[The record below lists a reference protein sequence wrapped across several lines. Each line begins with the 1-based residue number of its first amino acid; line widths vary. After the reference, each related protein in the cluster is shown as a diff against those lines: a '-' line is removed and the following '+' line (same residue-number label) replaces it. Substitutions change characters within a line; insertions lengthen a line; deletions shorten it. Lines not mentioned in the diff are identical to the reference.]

1 MTGNLEML
9 FAMRNKE
16 IAKAHKDANLQT
28 ADDVQAMAELGYF
41 DTEFTMYG
49 CAYLENGKRYYKV
62 SPEAADIY
70 RFIEQSNLR
79 NIFPSN
85 VVQYTK
91 KCAVPAGMKE
101 VIAQDVKV
109 ELAKQLSGLFPM
121 AFFDTLHFLA
131 DQITEDTASAMLWQ
145 RVEELEGLF
154 DIESLRRFEE
164 LLNYMY
170 SCRKLTPHT
179 FEKLHRWLKDER
191 KSMMENFETKD
202 IFEKTMYGAM
212 YVDGERLRY
221 VENARLEYV
230 YDKIYD
236 IEGKGG
242 VVTPVF
248 AKTYWYNYRYRLADV
263 IRDYKQALHD
273 VFTADY
279 LERMEKIRRTDR
291 FEDQFVDTVLKVREQ
306 FGIEPA
312 ETLLRYGD
320 RWGIYRRDVLKFT
333 L

>member
-1 MTGNLEML
+1 MTGNLQML
-9 FAMRNKE
+9 MRLHDE
-16 IAKAHKDANLQT
+16 VVAEEVGQ
-28 ADDVQAMAELGYF
+28 MAELGYF

-62 SPEAADIY
+62 SPDAADIY

-85 VVQYTK
+85 VIQYTK

-109 ELAKQLSGLFPM
+109 ELAKQLAENFPTE
-121 AFFDTLHFLA
+121 FFETLYRLA
-131 DQITEDTASAMLWQ
+131 DQVTEDRASALLWQ
-145 RVEELEGLF
+145 QVEALEGLF
-154 DIESLRRFEE
+154 DIERLRRFEE

-170 SCRKLTPHT
+170 SCRNLTSQT
-179 FEKLHRWLKDER
+179 FADLHRWLKDER

-230 YDKIYD
+230 YEKIYD
-236 IEGKGG
+236 IESQGG

-263 IRDYKQALHD
+263 IRDYKQALQD
-273 VFTADY
+273 TFTAEH
-279 LERMEKIRRTDR
+279 LEKLEKIRYTDR
-291 FEDQFVDTVLKVREQ
+291 FENLFVDTVLQVRER
-306 FGIEPA
+306 FGIKPV

-320 RWGIYRRDVLKFT
+320 RWGVYRRNVLKFT

>member
-1 MTGNLEML
+1 MTGNLQML
-9 FAMRNKE
+9 MRLHDE
-16 IAKAHKDANLQT
+16 VVAEEVGQ
-28 ADDVQAMAELGYF
+28 MAELGYF
-41 DTEFTMYG
+41 DIEFTMYG

-62 SPEAADIY
+62 SPDAADIY

-85 VVQYTK
+85 VIQYTK

-109 ELAKQLSGLFPM
+109 ELAKQLAENFPIE
-121 AFFDTLHFLA
+121 FFETLYRLA
-131 DQITEDTASAMLWQ
+131 DQVTEDRASALLWQ
-145 RVEELEGLF
+145 QVEALEGLF
-154 DIESLRRFEE
+154 DIERLRRFEE

-170 SCRKLTPHT
+170 SCRKLTSQT
-179 FEKLHRWLKDER
+179 FADLHRWLKDER

-230 YDKIYD
+230 YEKIYD
-236 IEGKGG
+236 IESQGG

-273 VFTADY
+273 TFTAEH
-279 LERMEKIRRTDR
+279 LEKLELIRYTDR
-291 FEDQFVDTVLKVREQ
+291 FEDLFVDTVLQVRER
-306 FGIEPA
+306 FGIKPA

-320 RWGIYRRDVLKFT
+320 RWGVYRRNVLKFT

>member
-1 MTGNLEML
+1 MTGNLQML
-9 FAMRNKE
+9 MHLHDEVVAEEVGK
-16 IAKAHKDANLQT
+16 
-28 ADDVQAMAELGYF
+28 MAELGYF

-70 RFIEQSNLR
+70 RFIEQSNLC

-131 DQITEDTASAMLWQ
+131 DQITEDMASAMLWQ

-230 YDKIYD
+230 FDKIYD

-263 IRDYKQALHD
+263 IRDLHD

-291 FEDQFVDTVLKVREQ
+291 FEDLFVDTVLKVREQ